1 MERMA
6 ASSDPLQS
14 EHTPEAIADRIAAAT
29 QHSYVGD
36 FVLGAVDGAIT
47 TFAIVAGA
55 AGAGLS
61 NGVVLVLGLANV
73 LADGLS
79 MAAGNFLKARSD
91 QQLVARF
98 RRMEESHIDR
108 IPDGEREEV
117 RQIFKNKGFD
127 GAALDNIVE
136 VITQDRRQWVD
147 TMLTEEWG
155 LQLAPPSPWRA
166 SLATFAAFLLAGM
179 VPLLPVMFA
188 LGRHAGDAFVWSAAF
203 TGVTFFAVG
212 YARGRVVDRRPWA
225 AGCETLLIG
234 GAAATVAYLVGRL
247 LEHLAAS

>member
-1 MERMA
+1 MTTSRKQ
-6 ASSDPLQS
+6 LQS
-14 EHTPEAIADRIAAAT
+14 EHTPEAIERRIAAAT
-29 QHSYVGD
+29 EHSYLGD

-79 MAAGNFLKARSD
+79 MAAGNFLRARSE

-98 RRMEESHIDR
+98 RRMEEMHIDS

-117 RQIFKNKGFD
+117 RQIFRNKGFE

-136 VITQDRRQWVD
+136 VITQDRHQWVD
-147 TMLTEEWG
+147 TMLKEEWG
-155 LQLAPPSPWRA
+155 LQLTPPSPWRA
-166 SLATFAAFLLAGM
+166 SLATFSAFLLAGM
-179 VPLLPVMFA
+179 VPLLPVMFT
-188 LGRHAGDAFVWSAAF
+188 LGRHTGETFFWSAAM

-212 YARGRVVDRRPWA
+212 YARGYILEKRPWA
-225 AGCETLLIG
+225 AGAETLLIG
-234 GAAATVAYLVGRL
+234 GAAATVAFLVGRL
-247 LEHLAAS
+247 LERLAAS